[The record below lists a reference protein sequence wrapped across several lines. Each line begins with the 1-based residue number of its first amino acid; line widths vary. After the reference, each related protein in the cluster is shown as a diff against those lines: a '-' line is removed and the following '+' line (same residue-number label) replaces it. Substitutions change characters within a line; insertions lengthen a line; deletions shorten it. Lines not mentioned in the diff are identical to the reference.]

1 MLYHKSEVT
10 IKQLDDQYK
19 ADPLAIRKLAVQEV
33 VDRISKYKGTYLKRL
48 IELNNEYGIDPNVW
62 SENRSNIAT
71 RGFPTNKDAKMV
83 AF

>member
-10 IKQLDDQYK
+10 IKQLDAQYK

-71 RGFPTNKDAKMV
+71 RVFPTNKDAKMV